1 MNDKQGAFTMK
12 KISTITLFL
21 VILLLAACGGN
32 TPADTA
38 NDAPASALNLD
49 YANALPLRNQL
60 ALGTLRL
67 EDNPAVSVTPEQA
80 TQLLPLWQALR
91 NLTGSGTSA
100 TAEVNALLAQIE
112 GELTAEQLDAI
123 NAMAL
128 TQADIQAVAQ
138 EWGISGSNGG
148 QPGAGAGLSDEEK
161 AARQATRQ
169 ASGESSGG
177 VSVALQER
185 LVQLL
190 QERAK

>member
-1 MNDKQGAFTMK
+1 MK

-21 VILLLAACGGN
+21 VILLLAACGGS
-32 TPADTA
+32 TPADST

-100 TAEVNALLAQIE
+100 TAEVNALLSQIE

-138 EWGISGSNGG
+138 EWGISGSDGG

-161 AARQATRQ
+161 AARRATRQ

-190 QERAK
+190 QERAE